1 VKTRQKRRR
10 PKVPSSFYF
19 LRVVV
24 VIPHDSK
31 EMEGRSHEMKT
42 TIVLHYVAERERE
55 RRCKNAAFGS
65 ASRTGHQPNTE
76 RVRREKGRETRGGWI
91 TELEI
96 SWGQVFKRE

>member
-42 TIVLHYVAERERE
+42 TIVLHYVAERER

>member
-55 RRCKNAAFGS
+55 EVQECGFWQRFKDRPPTKHGESQKRERQRDERRLDNGAGNQLRPS
-65 ASRTGHQPNTE
+65 
-76 RVRREKGRETRGGWI
+76 
-91 TELEI
+91 
-96 SWGQVFKRE
+96 FKRE

>member
-1 VKTRQKRRR
+1 MKTRQKRRR

-55 RRCKNAAFGS
+55 RGGGARMRLLAALQGQ
-65 ASRTGHQPNTE
+65 ATNQT
-76 RVRREKGRETRGGWI
+76 RRESEERKAERREEVG
-91 TELEI
+91 
-96 SWGQVFKRE
+96 

>member
-1 VKTRQKRRR
+1 MKTRQKRRR

-55 RRCKNAAFGS
+55 RGGARMRLLAALQGQ
-65 ASRTGHQPNTE
+65 ATNQT
-76 RVRREKGRETRGGWI
+76 RRESEERKAERREEVG
-91 TELEI
+91 
-96 SWGQVFKRE
+96 